1 MGRARQPSPACCW
14 ERTVVAQPVDADAQV
29 VFSRALCAQLRDAR
43 RRLGLTQA
51 QLSAR
56 TGGLISKAA
65 LANYETGHRSMRVD
79 IFWALARALDTE
91 PGILMAAAERS
102 AGMTADAQSPGPVTI
117 DIPRLV
123 ANADPRLAARPQV
136 VRASLP
142 LQPTGHRDPGHRR
155 RLRIGGVG
163 RHAGRRVPSPAR
175 PGCGGNRRRCRPS
188 GRCPRRAAV
197 RTVPAAAGSTAP
209 LPCRRPAPPPSDSS
223 RLRVFPHSPPEPAR
237 PAPRAQEE

>member
-1 MGRARQPSPACCW
+1 
-14 ERTVVAQPVDADAQV
+14 VAQPVDADAQV

-91 PGILMAAAERS
+91 PGVLMAAAERS

-117 DIPRLV
+117 EIHRLM
-123 ANADPRLAARPQV
+123 ANADPRLAAARKWFQLRYPTNRPATETLDTAAV
-136 VRASLP
+136 SALAALADMAV
-142 LQPTGHRDPGHRR
+142 DEFR
-155 RLRIGGVG
+155 RLLARV
-163 RHAGRRVPSPAR
+163 AGATE
-175 PGCGGNRRRCRPS
+175 GAQT
-188 GRCPRRAAV
+188 RAAV
-197 RTVPAAAGSTAP
+197 PASGGSSHGAGPTWQYSAAALSAPSATA
-209 LPCRRPAPPPSDSS
+209 
-223 RLRVFPHSPPEPAR
+223 V
-237 PAPRAQEE
+237 